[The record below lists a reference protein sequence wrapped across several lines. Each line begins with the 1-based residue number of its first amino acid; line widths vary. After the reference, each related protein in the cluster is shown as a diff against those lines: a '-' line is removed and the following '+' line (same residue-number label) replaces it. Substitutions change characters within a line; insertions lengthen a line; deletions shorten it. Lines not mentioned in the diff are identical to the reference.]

1 MDAAALAPT
10 SSPSLRA
17 PVAMSVIFHALLF
30 GALVAS
36 TIFSKRGDVW
46 GGPGG
51 GEGAVK
57 VGLVGSVPG
66 IALPKPEIVTPNT
79 VVDPSKGL
87 SREEP
92 KPIPPPK
99 PEPNVKDLPEFEK
112 KPPRVPSRP
121 SKVLE
126 DKTLPAPN
134 QIPYGGGGTPAMPY
148 TQFTMA
154 GGVQGGLGISGAS
167 GGGDFGSRYSWY
179 VEAVRNRISS
189 NWLQSTVDTNV
200 RAAPRAVVTFQIL
213 RDGSVSIIQIT
224 QSSGNVSVD
233 NSARRA
239 ILGSSP
245 LPALPSDYRGS
256 NVNVEFWFDFHR

>member
-1 MDAAALAPT
+1 MDATLACDTPI
-10 SSPSLRA
+10 SLRA
-17 PVAMSVIFHALLF
+17 PVTMSVVFHLLLF
-30 GALVAS
+30 GALLLS
-36 TIFSKRGDVW
+36 TIFSRRGDVW

-57 VGLVGSVPG
+57 VGLVGSLPG
-66 IALPKPEIVTPNT
+66 IALPKPEVVAPSA

-92 KPIPPPK
+92 KPIPK
-99 PEPNVKDLPEFEK
+99 PDPIVKDLPEFEK
-112 KPPRVPSRP
+112 KPRHVPSHP
-121 SKVLE
+121 SKIFE
-126 DKTLPAPN
+126 DKTPPAPN

-148 TQFTMA
+148 TEFTMA
-154 GGVQGGLGISGAS
+154 GGVQGGLGISGSS

-189 NWLQSTVDTNV
+189 NWLQSTVDATV
-200 RAAPRAVVTFQIL
+200 RAAPRAVVTFQIS
-213 RDGSVSIIQIT
+213 RDGSVSSIQIT
-224 QSSGNVSVD
+224 QSSGNASVD
-233 NSARRA
+233 TSARRA

-245 LPALPSDYRGS
+245 LPPLPPDYRGS

>member
-1 MDAAALAPT
+1 MEAVLTTNP
-10 SSPSLRA
+10 PLSLRA
-17 PVAMSVIFHALLF
+17 PLAMSIVFHACLFAALL
-30 GALVAS
+30 VS
-36 TIFSKRGDVW
+36 TIFSNRGDVW

-66 IALPKPEIVTPNT
+66 IALPKPEVATPSA

-87 SREEP
+87 SKEEP
-92 KPIPPPK
+92 KPVSPLH
-99 PEPNVKDLPEFEK
+99 EPDVKTLPEFEK
-112 KPPRVPSRP
+112 KSPRIPSHPSR
-121 SKVLE
+121 VFE
-126 DKTLPAPN
+126 DKTPPAPN
-134 QIPYGGGGTPAMPY
+134 QIPYGGGGAPAMPY
-148 TQFTMA
+148 TQFTMG
-154 GGVQGGLGISGAS
+154 GGVQGGLGMKDAT

-189 NWLQSTVDTNV
+189 NWLQSTVDPTL

-213 RDGSVSIIQIT
+213 RDGSVSSIQVT

-239 ILGSSP
+239 ILSSSP
-245 LPALPSDYRGS
+245 LPPLPNDYRGS